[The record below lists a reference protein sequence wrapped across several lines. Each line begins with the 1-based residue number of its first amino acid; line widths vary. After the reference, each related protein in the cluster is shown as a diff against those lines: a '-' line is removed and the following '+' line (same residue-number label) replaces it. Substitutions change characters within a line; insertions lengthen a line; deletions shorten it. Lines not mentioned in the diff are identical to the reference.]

1 MQLIQQESGCD
12 EGVLFFIERAAHQ
25 AGWPPLEAMHLL
37 KDAAEAGIM
46 TDEWLS
52 KLRTQVVFA
61 EVENKANQ

>member
-1 MQLIQQESGCD
+1 
-12 EGVLFFIERAAHQ
+12 VLFFIERAAHQ
-25 AGWPPLEAMHLL
+25 AGWPPLEALHLL